1 MGSSSESSFVAAP
14 YLVEFPCSAARR
26 ENREDVVGANSRI
39 LPDLDTHGS
48 IRGTLFRHPFPISQ
62 RNPAARPIAG
72 TSLPVLLLVPAG
84 RRESQDFGKQA
95 TSQTQ
100 KFGVPDPRWTRF
112 RHSLRTTVECRSPNY
127 VPRLGRMQTWT
138 IPAK

>member
-1 MGSSSESSFVAAP
+1 MGSSPESGFVAAP

-26 ENREDVVGANSRI
+26 ENRENVVGANSRI

-84 RRESQDFGKQA
+84 RRESRHFGKQA
-95 TSQTQ
+95 TSETQ
-100 KFGVPDPRWTRF
+100 KSGPTDPRSSRCC
-112 RHSLRTTVECRSPNY
+112 SLLRTTVNY
-127 VPRLGRMQTWT
+127 RWPRHISRRGRLQTWT
-138 IPAK
+138 TAGR

>member
-1 MGSSSESSFVAAP
+1 MGSSPESGCVAEACW
-14 YLVEFPCSAARR
+14 VEWPCSAARR
-26 ENREDVVGANSRI
+26 ENRENVVGANSRI

-84 RRESQDFGKQA
+84 RRESRHFGKQA
-95 TSQTQ
+95 TSETQ
-100 KFGVPDPRWTRF
+100 KSGPTDPRSSRCC
-112 RHSLRTTVECRSPNY
+112 SLFPTTANSRCPNLLSP
-127 VPRLGRMQTWT
+127 
-138 IPAK
+138 